1 MERKRLSAKEK
12 EIMDLFWKNG
22 IMTIREVLDLCD
34 EPKPAYTTL
43 ATVIRILTG
52 KYYLEYKQLGNTNY
66 YFPKITAQEYS
77 ETNVQSVISQ
87 FYQNSYRLAVS
98 SFIKEEKLSLDDL
111 KEIIVEIEKNK
122 T

>member
-1 MERKRLSAKEK
+1 
-12 EIMDLFWKNG
+12 MDLFWKNG